1 MQPNINLF
9 NMTYILYYVPLYGAL
24 LILWGYLNSRFL
36 NQAQEISWW
45 NKILIRISSWSGIL
59 GGLLTILGIMH
70 TMIINL
76 GRSVAI
82 HEFNHSATWFVLL
95 IGAIAGLF
103 AFLFYLKNK
112 KIWPE
117 LIIAIASIIEVI
129 FCFLIIGYFS
139 R

>member
-1 MQPNINLF
+1 
-9 NMTYILYYVPLYGAL
+9 MTYVLYYVPLYGVL
-24 LILWGYLNSRFL
+24 LILWGYLNSKSL
-36 NQAQEISWW
+36 NPNQEISWW
-45 NKILIRISSWSGIL
+45 NKTLIKISSWAGIL

-82 HEFNHSATWFVLL
+82 HEFDHSSTWFILI
-95 IGAIAGLF
+95 IGAIAGLISV
-103 AFLFYLKNK
+103 LFYLKNK

-117 LIIAIASIIEVI
+117 LIIAVASTLEVI
-129 FCFLIIGYFS
+129 FCFMIIGYFS